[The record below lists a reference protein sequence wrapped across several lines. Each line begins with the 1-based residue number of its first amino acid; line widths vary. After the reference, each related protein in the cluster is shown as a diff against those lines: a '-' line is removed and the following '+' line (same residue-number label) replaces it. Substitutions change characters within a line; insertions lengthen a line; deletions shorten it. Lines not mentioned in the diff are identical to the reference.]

1 MHYDAITE
9 VCSDDYAAAITA
21 NLLARHH
28 VVVHADGET
37 SLLLAACL
45 GAGDLRQFLSSC
57 VGYPGPLR
65 GKVSLQLSAL
75 KFLLLGTNS
84 LA

>member
-37 SLLLAACL
+37 SVLLAA
-45 GAGDLRQFLSSC
+45 
-57 VGYPGPLR
+57 
-65 GKVSLQLSAL
+65 
-75 KFLLLGTNS
+75 
-84 LA
+84 